1 MILVPSAKCRSYEAQ
16 LRERMCRG
24 FETMYVK
31 FKVLQLLFVM
41 GCGQFWLM
49 LETTWKIFILKSWLE
64 ELLRLNFKE
73 INQKYFSHFPK
84 ILELILFV

>member
-1 MILVPSAKCRSYEAQ
+1 MRRV
-16 LRERMCRG
+16 

-31 FKVLQLLFVM
+31 FKVLQLLLAI

-73 INQKYFSHFPK
+73 INMKYFSHFPK
-84 ILELILFV
+84 ILELILFVWQIELQNPSAW